1 MLLIGSE
8 TLSANPGKIEAF
20 NGFCTTN
27 FIAEV
32 KASNIITLDQLNE
45 AFLVWVDEDARQY
58 LRFHLERAEGPAEL
72 FTDNAAQ
79 TIFHI
84 GKGLPRVI
92 KTAKG
97 DILTILLDNL
107 NCIPWLHLR

>member
-45 AFLVWVDEDARQY
+45 AFLAWVDEEYNRRKHSELGMSPKQRWLKDSSRIEY
-58 LRFHLERAEGPAEL
+58 LDEKKIRKMNPS
-72 FTDNAAQ
+72 DNASLSHTTSEAY
-79 TIFHI
+79 
-84 GKGLPRVI
+84 R
-92 KTAKG
+92 
-97 DILTILLDNL
+97 
-107 NCIPWLHLR
+107 R